1 MNTFSNWFA
10 FVRVAGNQ
18 GYVSSK
24 VILLK
29 NICTDCY
36 WHGLSSHLLTTMHEI
51 DPAAEGSLE
60 LFQENILEFFCIN
73 T

>member
-36 WHGLSSHLLTTMHEI
+36 WHGLSSHLLITMHEI
-51 DPAAEGSLE
+51 DTAAEGSLE
-60 LFQENILEFFCIN
+60 LSQANILEFFCIN